1 MTTIRV
7 RKLADNL
14 LRAIGLMGVVV
25 ALGFC
30 FINGLLSCWIGRAPL
45 PPVRSH
51 NGSIEAQVTEVNPG
65 AMSSMDHDV
74 TIKARQS
81 RFGGEVVLQTSGAGE
96 VRITWQNDSEVVLR
110 IPRRATIRHFQNGVW
125 VDGRWI
131 KVRLDLY

>member
-1 MTTIRV
+1 M
-7 RKLADNL
+7 ADDL

-25 ALGFC
+25 ASGFC

-45 PPVRSH
+45 LPVPSP
-51 NGSIEAQVTEVNPG
+51 NESIVAQVTEVNPG

-74 TIKARQS
+74 TIRARQS
-81 RFGGEVVLQTSGAGE
+81 SFGGEVVLQTSGAGE
-96 VRITWQNDSEVVLR
+96 VRVTWQDDSEVALR

-131 KVRLDLY
+131 KVKLDLY